1 MKKRIKRTIVNEALN
16 FNKDRRRVKRFNP
29 PLTETFPRSRLP
41 EMGSYLTPTYC
52 KHTIMRTI
60 IENW

>member
-1 MKKRIKRTIVNEALN
+1 MKVYWKWNLSV
-16 FNKDRRRVKRFNP
+16 FNP

-60 IENW
+60 LKTGNESTNVD